1 MNRLLLVIV
10 SLFYLGTAGADE
22 NNNPHEG
29 QFYIAPGAVIYEGPD
44 ASSLGYDD
52 TNVGPGLI
60 LGYGISDHWSVE
72 VLVGQVESDFEN
84 AFGKSEDDI
93 TLKWLDFVYNLPA
106 HEAWQPFILVGGG
119 RTEYDFDGVRPDA
132 KDNQFNVGAGVYRQ
146 LTDRISLRGD
156 LRGVTSSKTG
166 GVEPFAFIG
175 ITGYLGA
182 AKAAPPP
189 PDSDGDGVINSLD
202 RCPTTPLGR
211 KVDAQGCE
219 LDTDGDGVVDSA
231 DQCPNTPKGAAVD
244 AKGCPLDSDGDGV
257 PDYRDA
263 CPDSE
268 AGAKVDDKG
277 CYIELDEEVTIDL
290 NLEFDTNKAD
300 IRPEH
305 SSDINRVVEFLRQYP
320 TAYAVIEGHT
330 DSDGAATHNQGLSE
344 LRAKAVYDYLVNTAG
359 IDASRLTS
367 IGYGES
373 KPIAGNDT
381 AAGKQRNRR
390 VSAVVS
396 GTQKVRQ

>member
-1 MNRLLLVIV
+1 MNRILFVIIGLLY
-10 SLFYLGTAGADE
+10 FGTTAADE
-22 NNNPHEG
+22 YNNPHEG

-44 ASSLGYDD
+44 ASSLGYED
-52 TNVGPGLI
+52 TNAGPGLI

-93 TLKWLDFVYNLPA
+93 TLKWVDVVYNIGA
-106 HEAWQPFILVGGG
+106 YRAWQPFLLFGAG
-119 RTEYDFDGVRPDA
+119 RTDFDFDGVRPDSQ
-132 KDNQFNVGAGVYRQ
+132 DNQFNVGAGVYRQ

-182 AKAAPPP
+182 AKAPPPP
-189 PDSDGDGVINSLD
+189 PDSDGDGVNNDQD
-202 RCPTTPLGR
+202 RCPTTPMGR
-211 KVDAQGCE
+211 KVDGQGCE

-231 DQCPNTPKGAAVD
+231 DQCPDTPKGAAVD

-263 CPDSE
+263 CPDSD

-277 CYIELDEEVTIDL
+277 CYVELEEEVTIDL

-300 IRPEH
+300 IRSEH
-305 SSDINRVVEFLRQYP
+305 GAAINRVVKFLSQYP

-344 LRAKAVYDYLVNTAG
+344 RRAKAVYDYLVETGG

-367 IGYGES
+367 VGYGES
-373 KPIAGNDT
+373 KPIADNDT

-390 VSAVVS
+390 VSAVIS

>member
-1 MNRLLLVIV
+1 M
-10 SLFYLGTAGADE
+10 
-22 NNNPHEG
+22 
-29 QFYIAPGAVIYEGPD
+29 
-44 ASSLGYDD
+44 
-52 TNVGPGLI
+52 
-60 LGYGISDHWSVE
+60 
-72 VLVGQVESDFEN
+72 
-84 AFGKSEDDI
+84 
-93 TLKWLDFVYNLPA
+93 KWLDFVYHLPV
-106 HEAWQPFILVGGG
+106 HEAWQPFVLFGAG
-119 RTEYDFDGVRPDA
+119 RTDYDFDGVRPDA

-146 LTDRISLRGD
+146 LTDRISLRAD

-182 AKAAPPP
+182 AKAPPPP
-189 PDSDGDGVINSLD
+189 PDSDGDGVINDQD

-211 KVDAQGCE
+211 KVDPQGCE
-219 LDTDGDGVVDSA
+219 LDTDGDGVIDSA

-244 AKGCPLDSDGDGV
+244 ANGCPLDSDGDGV
-257 PDYRDA
+257 ADYQDA
-263 CPDSE
+263 CPGSE

-277 CYIELDEEVTIDL
+277 CYVVLDEAVTIDL

-305 SSDINRVVEFLRQYP
+305 GADINRVVEFLRQYP

-330 DSDGAATHNQGLSE
+330 DSDGAATHNQDLSE
-344 LRAKAVYDYLVNTAG
+344 RRARAVYDYLVGTAR

-373 KPIAGNDT
+373 KPVASNDT
-381 AAGKQRNRR
+381 AANKQRNRR
-390 VSAVVS
+390 VTAVVS
-396 GTQKVRQ
+396 GTQRVRQ